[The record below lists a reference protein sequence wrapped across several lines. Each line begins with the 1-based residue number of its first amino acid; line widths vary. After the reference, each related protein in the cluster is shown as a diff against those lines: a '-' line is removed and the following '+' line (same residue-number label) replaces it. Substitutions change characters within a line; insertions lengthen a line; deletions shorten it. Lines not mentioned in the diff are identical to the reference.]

1 MGHHHV
7 WYLQFRFRTLPNPCR
22 ALPFLF
28 PPVQVPK
35 FILLCL
41 DNHPY
46 RCYPHFPCNQIYLVL
61 MKPSG
66 RYWTWFYLVVC
77 WFTFTLQNNA
87 TMHIPATTCL
97 RLVVKHLCI
106 ANPGWDWVTPLVS
119 WLKIT
124 FFFGWQFGVL
134 HFQKSSS
141 ISHSL
146 VGGLEHEF
154 YFSIYWEEYSQLT
167 NIFSDGLKPPTR

>member
-1 MGHHHV
+1 MKCGTTLYDIFNSGLGHYPTPAEHC
-7 WYLQFRFRTLPNPCR
+7 RFCFHLCRCQNLFCCAWITTLID
-22 ALPFLF
+22 A
-28 PPVQVPK
+28 
-35 FILLCL
+35 
-41 DNHPY
+41 
-46 RCYPHFPCNQIYLVL
+46 HFSCNQIYLVL

-77 WFTFTLQNNA
+77 WFTFTLQKNA
-87 TMHIPATTCL
+87 TVHISIFVWLTRVEIGWRPWFPDWKL
-97 RLVVKHLCI
+97 RFL
-106 ANPGWDWVTPLVS
+106 
-119 WLKIT
+119 
-124 FFFGWQFGVL
+124 FGWQFGVL

-167 NIFSDGLKPPTR
+167 NIFSEG

>member
-1 MGHHHV
+1 MGHHLV

-61 MKPSG
+61 MKPSE

-124 FFFGWQFGVL
+124 FFFLMTIWGPPFSKIFINITFTGWWFGTWIL
-134 HFQKSSS
+134 FFH
-141 ISHSL
+141 IL
-146 VGGLEHEF
+146 GR
-154 YFSIYWEEYSQLT
+154 
-167 NIFSDGLKPPTR
+167 IFPTD

>member
-1 MGHHHV
+1 MLVQYEFQTNLTNEMGHHLV

-41 DNHPY
+41 DNYPY
-46 RCYPHFPCNQIYLVL
+46 RCSFLLQSDIPCFDETIGTLLNVVLPGCMLVYIHPP
-61 MKPSG
+61 K
-66 RYWTWFYLVVC
+66 
-77 WFTFTLQNNA
+77 NA
-87 TMHIPATTCL
+87 TVHISIFVWLTRVEIGWRPWFPDWKL
-97 RLVVKHLCI
+97 RFL
-106 ANPGWDWVTPLVS
+106 
-119 WLKIT
+119 
-124 FFFGWQFGVL
+124 FGWQFGVL

-167 NIFSDGLKPPTR
+167 NIFSEG